1 MRKILVVLFL
11 AVVSSCSQE
20 PQDKPKRLIA
30 EWIKANANDPDS
42 YEPGEYSGLDTAFQK
57 YDDNGGLIIQAELIS
72 LETSKVSQEAS
83 LSDWQGMSHTSVY
96 DPVEVAKLKQNIE
109 SLSKQID
116 SLKVVYEKEK
126 SGYDEKSNYR
136 LFMTHS
142 FRAKNVMGALVLQ
155 NYYFEFDKNLTQ
167 IIEAKL
173 LK

>member
-1 MRKILVVLFL
+1 MRKILVVIFILVL
-11 AVVSSCSQE
+11 ASCVNE
-20 PQDKPKRLIA
+20 PQDKPKELIA
-30 EWIKANANDPDS
+30 EWIQTNANDPDS

-57 YDDNGGLIIQAELIS
+57 FEDNDGLQIQAELIS
-72 LETSKVSQEAS
+72 LEASKVSQEAS

-96 DPVEVAKLKQNIE
+96 DPAEVAKLKQNIG
-109 SLSKQID
+109 SLSRQID
-116 SLKVVYEKEK
+116 SLKLVYEKGK

-142 FRAKNVMGALVLQ
+142 FRAKNAMGALVLQ

-167 IIEAKL
+167 IIEAKQ